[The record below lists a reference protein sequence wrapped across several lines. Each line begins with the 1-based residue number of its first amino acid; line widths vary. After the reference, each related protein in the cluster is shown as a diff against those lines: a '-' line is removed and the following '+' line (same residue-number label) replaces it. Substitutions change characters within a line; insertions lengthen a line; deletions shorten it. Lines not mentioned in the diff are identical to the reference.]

1 MVLGTVMHRTGFFPY
16 LAVAIG
22 GGLAAYGVHRAADQ
36 VYGYHASVVAPLVFY
51 LALQMAFAAWWRL
64 RRAPHARVAPGVI
77 YALAVTVAAI
87 PCALLGVL
95 GAQFGLR
102 AESPEQ
108 PLIVP
113 FMLEVGGFMI
123 AFSIPM
129 APISWIIWQTAA
141 TRR

>member
-1 MVLGTVMHRTGFFPY
+1 MHRGAFLPY
-16 LAVAIG
+16 LAVALL
-22 GGLAAYGVHRAADQ
+22 GGLAAYGVHLAADQ
-36 VYGYHASVVAPLVFY
+36 VYGYHAGVIAPLVFY
-51 LALQMAFAAWWRL
+51 LALQMWFAVWRRL
-64 RRAPHARVAPGVI
+64 RRAPHARAAPAVI

-95 GAQFGLR
+95 GAQLGLQ
-102 AESPEQ
+102 AESPEH

-113 FMLEVGGFMI
+113 FLLEVGGFMA

-129 APISWIIWQTAA
+129 APIAWVLWLTAA